1 MKTVYFDDTIRNRFG
16 KRAPFY
22 DTTHVNEATDGDLR
36 WFHTRY
42 GMMHLY
48 RLHEVDS
55 TNFIAEDLHI
65 VCRTSDER
73 WHEWSENPLLAL
85 A

>member
-1 MKTVYFDDTIRNRFG
+1 MKTVYFDDTLRTRKG
-16 KRAPFY
+16 VTPYY
-22 DTTHVNEATDGDLR
+22 DTTEVSNATDGELV
-36 WFHTRY
+36 WFHERY
-42 GMMHLY
+42 GYMKLY

-65 VCRTSDER
+65 VCRTCDER
-73 WHEWSENPLLAL
+73 WYEWSENPLLAL